1 MKRDCDVATNISL
14 TCFKELP
21 WPVLLTCQGHVLR
34 RSTIQLDGLLSEQ
47 NLVDKMSLGQ
57 NVLRPNDGAPVFF
70 RNFASSRF
78 SKFQAW
84 ENFYD

>member
-1 MKRDCDVATNISL
+1 MKRHCDVATNISL

-57 NVLRPNDGAPVFF
+57 TLSTIFTKQPLRWEQKLDESAAFHSFNDKP
-70 RNFASSRF
+70 
-78 SKFQAW
+78 
-84 ENFYD
+84 